1 MSRPLYGGVVT
12 DATDTTDITAE
23 LERMA
28 ERANGDGSLIRR
40 GRFIDLEFMLQ
51 IGDQAHYLCIQK
63 GRVISVTPGP
73 LLLHPWVFAIHIDAA
88 AWPLFC
94 QPMPRPGYHDI
105 FAMCKLGM
113 ARIEGDLHPFI
124 ANLRYFK
131 EVLAK
136 AGPGPGDRMQEAT
149 HGR

>member
-1 MSRPLYGGVVT
+1 MSK
-12 DATDTTDITAE
+12 ITAA
-23 LERMA
+23 LTKLA
-28 ERANGDGSLIRR
+28 ERVNGDAGLVRR
-40 GRFIDLEFMLQ
+40 GRFVAEEFLLQ
-51 IGDQAHYLCIQK
+51 IGDEGHYIHIDQ
-63 GRVISVTPGP
+63 GQVTAIAPGP
-73 LLLHPWVFAIHIDAA
+73 LLMRPWRFAIHIQGD

-94 QPMPRPGYHDI
+94 QPIPRPGYHDI